1 MVLLCYHVD
10 LHGKDILF
18 KSETKS
24 ITKKKILD
32 MKKTKCVLGQD
43 FCNIIPFVHAITGC
57 DTTSRLF
64 GVGKGQALKKATQDL
79 HFKECANSFCR
90 ATSKEEIR
98 KLGEE
103 AMVALYGGVSYEG
116 LDLLRLRRFTTKVM
130 SSSTFVEMH
139 TLPPTADSAMFH
151 IYRTFY
157 QVKEWMAEGEFEFTD
172 WGWAVEKGGCVP
184 VRSSLPLRQKSF

>member
-1 MVLLCYHVD
+1 MQIVSAEPHQ
-10 LHGKDILF
+10 KR
-18 KSETKS
+18 KS
-24 ITKKKILD
+24 
-32 MKKTKCVLGQD
+32 
-43 FCNIIPFVHAITGC
+43 
-57 DTTSRLF
+57 
-64 GVGKGQALKKATQDL
+64 
-79 HFKECANSFCR
+79 
-90 ATSKEEIR
+90 

-116 LDLLRLRRFTTKVM
+116 LDLLRLRKFTTKVM

-172 WGWAVEKGGCVP
+172 WGWAVQKGRMC
-184 VRSSLPLRQKSF
+184 SSKK

>member
-1 MVLLCYHVD
+1 
-10 LHGKDILF
+10 
-18 KSETKS
+18 
-24 ITKKKILD
+24 

-79 HFKECANSFCR
+79 HFKEWANSFWR

-103 AMVALYGGVSYEG
+103 AMVALYGVVPYEG
-116 LDLLRLRRFTTKVM
+116 LNLLRLLKFTTKVM

-139 TLPPTADSAMFH
+139 TLPPIADSAMFH

-172 WGWAVEKGGCVP
+172 WCWAVEKYGCGCVP
-184 VRSSLPLRQKSF
+184 VRSILPLRQKSF